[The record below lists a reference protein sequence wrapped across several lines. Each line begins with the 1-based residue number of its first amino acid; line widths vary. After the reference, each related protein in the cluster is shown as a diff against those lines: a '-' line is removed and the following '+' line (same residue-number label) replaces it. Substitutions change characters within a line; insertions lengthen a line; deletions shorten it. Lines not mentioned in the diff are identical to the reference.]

1 MLLIKNQAICEIFIL
16 RGASRTANLLS
27 IWLGYNVM
35 RRMASKNSNKE
46 SSSSIEELSRKL
58 DLIIKRLETLEEFI
72 MNNPEYA
79 GLVPYLRMTRI
90 GMGLY
95 GEPLK
100 IATRLKTAEKYLKKM
115 WIVQDDI
122 SRCIVQALA
131 VSERLNISAITRQVR
146 TMRGKASRRII
157 RERIMR
163 LEKDGVI
170 QRAKGYENA
179 YELVE

>member
-1 MLLIKNQAICEIFIL
+1 
-16 RGASRTANLLS
+16 
-27 IWLGYNVM
+27 
-35 RRMASKNSNKE
+35 MAEKPSE
-46 SSSSIEELSRKL
+46 DSSSIQELSRKL
-58 DLIIKRLETLEEFI
+58 DLIIKRLETLEAFI
-72 MNNPEYA
+72 VNNPEYE
-79 GLVPYLRMTRI
+79 GLAPYLRITRM

-100 IATRLKTAEKYLKKM
+100 VAARLKTAEKHLRKT

-131 VSERLNISAITRQVR
+131 LRGRLNISAITRQVQ

-157 RERIMR
+157 RERIAR
-163 LEKDGVI
+163 LEKDGIV
-170 QRAKGYENA
+170 RHVEGYGNV

>member
-1 MLLIKNQAICEIFIL
+1 MAKKNNAEE
-16 RGASRTANLLS
+16 LS
-27 IWLGYNVM
+27 KSGNG
-35 RRMASKNSNKE
+35 
-46 SSSSIEELSRKL
+46 SSIEELSRKL
-58 DLIIKRLETLEEFI
+58 DLIINRLETLEGFI

-79 GLVPYLRMTRI
+79 GLAPYLRMTRM

-100 IATRLKTAEKYLKKM
+100 VAARLKTAERHLKKT
-115 WIVQDDI
+115 WIVQDDM

-131 VSERLNISAITRQVR
+131 LHDRLNISAITRQVR

-157 RERIMR
+157 RERLKR
-163 LEKDGVI
+163 LEKEGIV